1 MPFGP
6 APLRLPLNMTAEE
19 TMNQIQESARTK
31 LEDLSDK
38 APTKNELRV
47 RSNVK
52 AGMKPGHGT
61 CTNSGMCP
69 EHDASE

>member
-1 MPFGP
+1 
-6 APLRLPLNMTAEE
+6 
-19 TMNQIQESARTK
+19 MNRIQENARTK
-31 LEDLSDK
+31 LEDLREK
-38 APTKNELRV
+38 TPTAGELRV

-52 AGMKPGHGT
+52 AGMRSGHGT

>member
-1 MPFGP
+1 
-6 APLRLPLNMTAEE
+6 
-19 TMNQIQESARTK
+19 MNQIQESARTK